1 MLLLVFVMLFVFVLY
16 VFCFLDL
23 FVVGRILVGIEY
35 MLIPLLIK
43 LCSHTHARTH
53 TRARAR
59 VLPHTHV
66 HTQRHTH
73 TFSRIQTHTNTK
85 HTVTTHS
92 MKNNINNG
100 EPIFF
105 LKFSYRRRTYGRIV
119 RHVLKYDRCV
129 TVLGC
134 RYTPTEINVIKLC
147 TALVV
152 CICFLGKRDAI
163 SRSNRQLTKH
173 GMWGVR

>member
-1 MLLLVFVMLFVFVLY
+1 MCSCGLGGVLLLVVFVMLFVFVLC

-43 LCSHTHARTH
+43 LCSHTHTHTH
-53 TRARAR
+53 TRAFSRIYTR
-59 VLPHTHV
+59 THTHIY
-66 HTQRHTH
+66 TH

-100 EPIFF
+100 EPFFF
-105 LKFSYRRRTYGRIV
+105 LIQLQKKN
-119 RHVLKYDRCV
+119 LWKNC
-129 TVLGC
+129 
-134 RYTPTEINVIKLC
+134 PT
-147 TALVV
+147 
-152 CICFLGKRDAI
+152 CIR
-163 SRSNRQLTKH
+163 
-173 GMWGVR
+173 V

>member
-1 MLLLVFVMLFVFVLY
+1 MLFVFVLY

-43 LCSHTHARTH
+43 LCSHTHTHTH

-59 VLPHTHV
+59 VLPHLHTYTHT
-66 HTQRHTH
+66 HIYTH

-85 HTVTTHS
+85 HTVTTHN

-100 EPIFF
+100 EPFF
-105 LKFSYRRRTYGRIV
+105 FFNS
-119 RHVLKYDRCV
+119 V
-129 TVLGC
+129 TEEELMEELSDM
-134 RYTPTEINVIKLC
+134 Y
-147 TALVV
+147 
-152 CICFLGKRDAI
+152 
-163 SRSNRQLTKH
+163 
-173 GMWGVR
+173 

>member
-1 MLLLVFVMLFVFVLY
+1 MCSCGLGGVLLLVVFVMLFVFVLY
-16 VFCFLDL
+16 VFCFLDF
-23 FVVGRILVGIEY
+23 FVVRRILVGIEY

-66 HTQRHTH
+66 HTERETHTH

-100 EPIFF
+100 EPFF
-105 LKFSYRRRTYGRIV
+105 FKIQLQKKN
-119 RHVLKYDRCV
+119 LWKNC
-129 TVLGC
+129 
-134 RYTPTEINVIKLC
+134 PT
-147 TALVV
+147 
-152 CICFLGKRDAI
+152 CIR
-163 SRSNRQLTKH
+163 
-173 GMWGVR
+173 V